1 MWKFQ
6 NPKIQHQKFKNYLD
20 SLNRRMGMTEE
31 SVTLNNG
38 EQKLSN
44 MKDKKK
50 NIEKMWPELQE
61 PTGSYQKV

>member
-1 MWKFQ
+1 
-6 NPKIQHQKFKNYLD
+6 
-20 SLNRRMGMTEE
+20 MGMTEE